1 MRAVLAVGVLT
12 LQASPRQEIAKEI
25 ARELVVEIASEL
37 ADEIAATKQHVSAA
51 LTNALLTAVRAT
63 LRDHR
68 QQAVYRL
75 YASEAVCGCAEVKL
89 HVTRY
94 VLRLQPYTLRLNH
107 TQLCVS
113 WTSVMPITDRGGWD
127 GAQRQHGPDNLRDH
141 QRGATDAGAAPE
153 AHGGN
158 AEGNDGGRGYG

>member
-107 TQLCVS
+107 TVCV
-113 WTSVMPITDRGGWD
+113 MD
-127 GAQRQHGPDNLRDH
+127 LRDGYH
-141 QRGATDAGAAPE
+141 RPRRVGWSAAP
-153 AHGGN
+153 A
-158 AEGNDGGRGYG
+158 RSR